1 MKKLFLLMAATA
13 MLVACGPSREERVNE
28 ILDFEDSVFEYAIGA
43 DPATADQ
50 LTDLY
55 VAFADNYPT
64 DSLTPQFLMKGAEM
78 QSNVIHT
85 ERAIELFDRI
95 INDYPYFSEVPMC
108 YFLKGNAYDLN
119 SQYEEAKAAYQVF
132 VDKYPDHFMA
142 ADTRKLIPLVGMTPE
157 EIFEYNLNRA
167 NDTLLAKNDPADMA
181 GNKQQI

>member
-1 MKKLFLLMAATA
+1 MAATA
-13 MLVACGPSREERVNE
+13 VLVACGPSREERVNE

-55 VAFADNYPT
+55 VAFADSYPT

-167 NDTLLAKNDPADMA
+167 NDTLLAKNDPANMA
-181 GNKQQI
+181 GNKQKI

>member
-1 MKKLFLLMAATA
+1 MKKIFLLVAACA
-13 MLVACGPSREERVNE
+13 VLVACGPSREERVDQ
-28 ILDFEDSVFEYAIGA
+28 ILDFEDSVFENAIGA

-55 VAFADNYPT
+55 VAFADKYPQ

-85 ERAIELFDRI
+85 ERSIELFDRV

-119 SQYEEAKAAYQVF
+119 CQYDEAKKAYEEF
-132 VDKYPDHFMA
+132 LEKYPDHFMA
-142 ADTRKLIPLVGMTPE
+142 ADTRKLIPLVGMSPE
-157 EIFEYNLNRA
+157 EIFEYNMKREEGA
-167 NDTLLAKNDPADMA
+167 EE
-181 GNKQQI
+181 